1 MSDRNVETVR
11 RALDA
16 FNRADVET
24 LMKDCAEDFLFLP
37 ARSALDGGYRG
48 EAGLRRY
55 FEDNAETFEVFTV
68 RLDEV
73 HGAGD
78 RVVAIGSLRVRPLGG
93 GPEAEIPTAFVY
105 TFEAG
110 RVVRGEDFRERD
122 AALRAAGLDA

>member
-1 MSDRNVETVR
+1 MSDRNVETVQR
-11 RALDA
+11 SLNA
-16 FNRADVET
+16 FNRADVEA
-24 LMKDCAEDFLFLP
+24 LMEVCTEDFLFLP
-37 ARSALDGGYRG
+37 ARSALHGGYRG
-48 EAGLRRY
+48 EAGLRRF

-68 RLDEV
+68 RIDEI

-93 GPEAEIPTAFVY
+93 GPEADISTAMVY

>member
-1 MSDRNVETVR
+1 MSDRNVDTVR

-24 LMKDCAEDFLFLP
+24 LMEDCAEDFLFLP

-73 HGAGD
+73 HAAGD
-78 RVVAIGSLRVRPLGG
+78 RVVAIGSIRLRPLGG
-93 GPEAEIPTAFVY
+93 GPEADIPTAVVY
-105 TFEAG
+105 TFRAG
-110 RVVRGEDFRERD
+110 KAIRGEDFREREV
-122 AALRAAGLDA
+122 ALRAADLDA